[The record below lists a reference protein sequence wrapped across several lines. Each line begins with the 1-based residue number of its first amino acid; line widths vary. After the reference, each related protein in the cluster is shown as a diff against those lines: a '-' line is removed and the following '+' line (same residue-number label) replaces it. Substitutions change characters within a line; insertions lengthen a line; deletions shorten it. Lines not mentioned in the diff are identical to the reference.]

1 MQTVIA
7 QQPRKG
13 HGTFACLAFDLD
25 WISLSSF
32 LLTLIYSC
40 SVSLEDAIFI

>member
-13 HGTFACLAFDLD
+13 HGTFACRAFGLD

-32 LLTLIYSC
+32 SLTLIYSC
-40 SVSLEDAIFI
+40 SVSLEAALFI